1 MQGWKLFVDITPIN
15 RDERKETDA
24 LYMQIV
30 ERIRQW
36 ILTGRL
42 KDGDLLPS
50 ERDLAQMLGVSR
62 VPVREALKV
71 LEFLGAVKH
80 IRGKGVYVKKIGI
93 DHVLNNIDFLMADPT
108 HLLSDLYEA
117 RQGLES
123 QAALLAAERR
133 TENDLLL
140 IESEIMEMEKVMVLG
155 GDVGE
160 ASVRFHTAV
169 IAASHNTL
177 LMRINEMFMDL
188 LRFSRSRSL
197 QKVSRYGDVLR
208 DHRFILEKIHQ
219 RDGEGA
225 AKALRDHLEVAKTVV
240 LEAEDR
246 EAEKKL

>member
-1 MQGWKLFVDITPIN
+1 MDITPIN

-36 ILTGRL
+36 ILKGKL

-50 ERDLAQMLGVSR
+50 ERDLAQMFGVSR

-71 LEFLGAVKH
+71 LEFLGAVQH
-80 IRGKGVYVKKIGI
+80 IRGKGVYVRKIGI
-93 DHVLNNIDFLMADPT
+93 GQVLNNIDFLMADPT
-108 HLLSDLYEA
+108 HMLTDLYEA

-123 QAALLAAERR
+123 EAAMLAAERC

-160 ASVRFHTAV
+160 ASVRFHTAI
-169 IAASHNTL
+169 IAASHNSL
-177 LMRINEMFMDL
+177 LMRINEMFLDL

-197 QKVSRYGDVLR
+197 QKSSRYVDVLEA
-208 DHRFILEKIHQ
+208 HRFILERIRQ

-225 AKALRDHLEVAKTVV
+225 AKALRDHLEAAKTVV
-240 LEAEDR
+240 LESESGEVGNR
-246 EAEKKL
+246 